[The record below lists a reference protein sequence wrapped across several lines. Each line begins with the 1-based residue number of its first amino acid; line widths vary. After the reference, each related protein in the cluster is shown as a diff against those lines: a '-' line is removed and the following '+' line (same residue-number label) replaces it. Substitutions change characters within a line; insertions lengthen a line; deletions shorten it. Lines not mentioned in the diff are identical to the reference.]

1 MEPNLR
7 LVSHCLPTVHVARA
21 ASANPAR
28 LLPALGVQC
37 IAMYLHSFLAHL
49 ARCTGRSRNA
59 QHRHIG
65 PRAGADNVLASLL
78 VAWRSHGDNSAM
90 KSLTSGAKRSYL
102 DLPVINALAI
112 VLNATTQ
119 QMQLSA
125 AQGCFRRRE

>member
-1 MEPNLR
+1 MLR
-7 LVSHCLPTVHVARA
+7 APPAPIQRA
-21 ASANPAR
+21 CCQHWACKVLQGIYIPSSPIWPA
-28 LLPALGVQC
+28 A
-37 IAMYLHSFLAHL
+37 
-49 ARCTGRSRNA
+49 TGRSRNA

>member
-1 MEPNLR
+1 MCCTR
-7 LVSHCLPTVHVARA
+7 T

-28 LLPALGVQC
+28 LLPALEVQG
-37 IAMYLHSFLAHL
+37 IAGHLHSFLAHL
-49 ARCTGRSRNA
+49 TRCTGSSRNA

-78 VAWRSHGDNSAM
+78 VAWHSHGDNSAM

-102 DLPVINALAI
+102 DLPVINTLAI
-112 VLNATTQ
+112 VFNATTQ

>member
-1 MEPNLR
+1 M
-7 LVSHCLPTVHVARA
+7 S
-21 ASANPAR
+21 
-28 LLPALGVQC
+28 LPALGVQG
-37 IAMYLHSFLAHL
+37 IAGHLHSFLAHL

-102 DLPVINALAI
+102 DLPVINAQAI
-112 VLNATTQ
+112 VFNATTQ

>member
-1 MEPNLR
+1 MHFNAFTF
-7 LVSHCLPTVHVARA
+7 LPR
-21 ASANPAR
+21 
-28 LLPALGVQC
+28 
-37 IAMYLHSFLAHL
+37 HL
-49 ARCTGRSRNA
+49 TRCTGRSRNA

-65 PRAGADNVLASLL
+65 PRAGADNVLAPLL

-112 VLNATTQ
+112 VFNATTQ

>member
-1 MEPNLR
+1 M
-7 LVSHCLPTVHVARA
+7 
-21 ASANPAR
+21 
-28 LLPALGVQC
+28 Q
-37 IAMYLHSFLAHL
+37 LHSFLAHL
-49 ARCTGRSRNA
+49 TRCTGRSRNA
-59 QHRHIG
+59 QHRHG
-65 PRAGADNVLASLL
+65 PRAGADNVPASLL